1 MRAWADV
8 AVLSKSKNSRG
19 RFVVRSTAGLPF
31 LLERG
36 DEVAFVPPQT
46 DLPRRAIVGDVR
58 MLDETS
64 ADIQFEGMEQLGD
77 CEGLVGCHC
86 LIKRD
91 LIGEEALQEAS
102 AIWEGWTVVD
112 EDGVVGVIVDV
123 IDNPAQKLL
132 EVERQGGATVLI
144 PAVDEIVL
152 DVDVESRRVQVDLPN
167 GLLDL

>member
-31 LLERG
+31 LLEQG

-58 MLDETS
+58 MLDDTS
-64 ADIQFEGMEQLGD
+64 ADVRFEGMGQLD
-77 CEGLVGCHC
+77 DFEGLVGCHC

-102 AIWEGWTVVD
+102 VIWEGWTVVD
-112 EDGVVGVIVDV
+112 DSGVVGVIVDV

-132 EVERQGGATVLI
+132 EVERTGGATVLI

-152 DVDVESRRVQVDLPN
+152 DVDVESRLVRVDLPK